1 VKMWLKL
8 ESIHLQKHPA
18 TRFNAYDA
26 LFSIRKQDDK
36 SLTSVMT
43 RVDQAMQQV
52 KDLRPP
58 TFQLDDLDGELASMS
73 LIRSLPDDYRPFISS
88 LMLLQQFDYTA
99 VKDVLCNGRAEPPTS
114 CH

>member
-8 ESIHLQKHPA
+8 ESIHLQKCPA

-26 LFSIRKQDDK
+26 LFSIRKQDDE

-52 KDLRPP
+52 KDLHPP

-73 LIRSLPDDYRPFISS
+73 LI
-88 LMLLQQFDYTA
+88 
-99 VKDVLCNGRAEPPTS
+99 
-114 CH
+114 